1 MLSIELNNLGAMLLA
16 KSVKDLYANATLAN
30 YRVNENGFSYLFSI
44 NESISL
50 NDLPKILKQ
59 MYKNIDRNYRISY
72 SKIEKSQALN
82 YFSNNKYKQEL
93 VNEIPDNLVNVLNLN
108 DECFDICQD
117 LHIEKFSSIKV
128 INLFNVSGEYWKN
141 LSTNEQLICISGVC
155 FNNQTELDE
164 FLKEFNERKERDH
177 RKIGADLELFSFDQ
191 LAGQGLPIW
200 LPNGTTI
207 KYEIEKYIH
216 DLLAF
221 NGYKFV
227 QTPILGSKQLYE
239 ISGHW
244 QHYRENMFAPIQIEN
259 EILVL
264 RPMTCPHHLLL
275 YKQKKHSY
283 RELPYRFAEHA
294 FLHRYE
300 SSGSLTGL
308 ERVRAMQLVDTHLVC
323 QLSQIESE
331 VKHSYRMIKAA
342 HAALGTQI
350 HSIDLSLHD
359 PDNKEKYFDDQDLWK
374 SAEDQLFKTIKKL
387 KVPFKKVVGEA
398 AFYGPKIDFQVKTS
412 LNRIITVSTIQLDFL
427 LPKRF
432 DLQYQDHDGQI
443 KQPILI
449 HAGIIGTFERY
460 MSILLEQNKGVFP
473 LWLSPI
479 QICIIPVDVNKHN
492 EYCSKLFKSFNRR
505 QIRVSYDNSD
515 ERVGKKIRDAQVKK
529 IPYQIVI
536 GDNEI
541 SNNTISY
548 REYGKQESV
557 SISLPNFFKIIK
569 NRIKAKQ

>member
-1 MLSIELNNLGAMLLA
+1 MLSIELNNLGAVLLA
-16 KSVKDLYANATLAN
+16 KSIKDLFPDALAAN
-30 YRVNENGFSYLFSI
+30 YRVNENGFAYLFKL
-44 NESISL
+44 NQPLSL

-59 MYKNIDRNYRISY
+59 MQKNIDRNFLITYFNA
-72 SKIEKSQALN
+72 SKHEAGKYFLN
-82 YFSNNKYKQEL
+82 NIYKKEIINEMNEQ
-93 VNEIPDNLVNVLNLN
+93 VNLIKLN
-108 DECFDICQD
+108 DEYYDICPN
-117 LHIEKFSSIKV
+117 LNIAKFSEIKA
-128 INLFNVSGEYWKN
+128 INLFNVSGEYWKS
-141 LSTNEQLICISGVC
+141 LSTNEQLICVSGVC
-155 FNNQTELDE
+155 FTNESEMSD
-164 FLKEFNERKERDH
+164 FIKEVNERKERDH
-177 RKIGADLELFSFDQ
+177 RKIGADLELFSFDL

-200 LPNGTTI
+200 LPNGTII

-244 QHYRENMFAPIQIEN
+244 EHYRENMFPLIQIES
-259 EILVL
+259 ESLVL
-264 RPMTCPHHLLL
+264 RPMTCPHHLLI
-275 YKQKKHSY
+275 YKQKRRSH

-308 ERVRAMQLVDTHLVC
+308 ERVRAMQLVDTHLIC
-323 QLSQIESE
+323 QPSQIMKEIE
-331 VKHSYRMIKAA
+331 HSYKMIKHA
-342 HAALGTQI
+342 HATLGTQI
-350 HSIDLSLHD
+350 HSVDLSLHD
-359 PDNKEKYFDDQDLWK
+359 PNNKEKYFNDEQLWAD
-374 SAEDQLFKTIKKL
+374 AEIQLTGALKKL
-387 KVPFKKVVGEA
+387 NIPFNRVVGEA
-398 AFYGPKIDFQVKTS
+398 AFYGPKIDFQIKTS

-432 DLQYQDHDGQI
+432 DLEYQDQDGTS
-443 KQPILI
+443 KKPILI

-473 LWLSPI
+473 LWLSPT

-492 EYCSKLFKSFNRR
+492 DYCLKLIKTFNRC
-505 QIRVSYDNSD
+505 QIRAIYDNGD
-515 ERVGKKIRDAQVKK
+515 ERLGKKIRDAQTKK

-541 SNNTISY
+541 NDKKISY
-548 REYGKQESV
+548 REYGKQES
-557 SISLPNFFKIIK
+557 ITTTLPIFLKMIRKQIK
-569 NRIKAKQ
+569 LKE